1 MSSIGLA
8 TIINGP
14 LVFGPTDMTAA
25 TSAATMGS
33 RQTAVIFSM
42 LWFWSVNM
50 TNGIKRPQA
59 TNMATPPPRSA
70 RAMQST
76 GFPRAADLQRDG
88 KLQSY
93 GDGVRFDLMS
103 TVLPVNQSF
112 ISDSAA
118 ACR

>member
-1 MSSIGLA
+1 MRGEFVGIRSMSSIGLA

-59 TNMATPPPRSA
+59 TNTATPPPGAHGQCKALASQERQISSGTENS
-70 RAMQST
+70 R
-76 GFPRAADLQRDG
+76 
-88 KLQSY
+88 
-93 GDGVRFDLMS
+93 V
-103 TVLPVNQSF
+103 TVTASVL
-112 ISDSAA
+112 I
-118 ACR
+118 